1 MNIDLVKGRK
11 VGRLASLSLSELSDM
26 AINKPEEI
34 LIRSL
39 HYHQII
45 LLAIIITNIII
56 ITIIII
62 IIKYQKE
69 IWRKNLCKMSP
80 LLPLIISQHGAQHQ
94 IAPTAKK

>member
-45 LLAIIITNIII
+45 LLAIIIT
-56 ITIIII
+56 IIII